1 MKTLRGLAAS
11 AGIAIG
17 PALVYAP
24 DEVGA
29 QPSSQAVAEGP
40 PGGPAARDAAA
51 ELTRMERA
59 LNVAEAQLKGV
70 YEKSLAEVGEETAAI
85 FLAHQ
90 EFLSDPALVAEM
102 KRQIEAQHLGAEAA
116 VEVAFEGY
124 AKQLEALD
132 DAYYRERAL
141 DLRDVSRR
149 VSRILTGAQ
158 DQETLSNL
166 SSPVVLVAR
175 DLTPSDT
182 AQMNKAMVLGFCTA
196 TGGLTSH
203 TAIIARILGI
213 PAVVGIGDDLLQI
226 QPGTALIV
234 NGQEGRVLTDPDAA
248 MLQDY
253 ARQRDLL
260 VEKQTKDKQAAHKPA
275 STSDGHRVEVV
286 ANIAD
291 ATSAQVALGFG
302 AEGVGLFRTEYL
314 FLNRQSMPSEEEQ
327 YRDYRAV
334 ADVLGDY
341 PLIIRTLDIG
351 GDKQLPYLKM
361 AQEMNPFLGWRAI
374 RLCLDSPHIFEPQL
388 RAILRAALDRNVQ
401 IMFPMIATLEEVR
414 RARQV
419 LERVEQQLAAEGVPF
434 NTRVQIGI
442 MVEIP
447 SAAVMADLI
456 APEVDFFSV
465 GTNDLI
471 QYTLACDRVN
481 EKVAYLYDPLHPAV
495 LRLIQGVI
503 AAAHGAGRWVGM
515 CGEMAGDCEAIPL
528 LLGMGLDEFSM
539 NAARIPAAKAL
550 IGSLSMA
557 QAREIASNA
566 LMRRTAE
573 EVREYLRSLGLVG
586 C

>member
-1 MKTLRGLAAS
+1 MDMMKTLRGLAAS

-17 PALVYAP
+17 PAFVYAP
-24 DEVGA
+24 DDLETGQATPGVG
-29 QPSSQAVAEGP
+29 E
-40 PGGPAARDAAA
+40 PAGTLRDATCQLARVQDAMKEA
-51 ELTRMERA
+51 EQ
-59 LNVAEAQLKGV
+59 QLKAV
-70 YEKSLAEVGEETAAI
+70 YEKSLIEVGEETAAI

-90 EFLSDPALVAEM
+90 EFLSDPALVAEVT
-102 KRQIEAQHLGAEAA
+102 RQIQEQHLDAEAA
-116 VEVAFEGY
+116 VEHAFEGY
-124 AKQLEALD
+124 AKQLEALED
-132 DAYYRERAL
+132 DYYRERAL

-149 VSRILTGAQ
+149 VRRVLSGVK
-158 DQETLSNL
+158 DQLALSNL
-166 SSPVVLVAR
+166 SSPVVVVAR

-182 AQMNKAMVLGFCTA
+182 AQMNKAMVLGLCTA

-213 PAVVGIGDDLLQI
+213 PAVVGIGDELLQI
-226 QPGTALIV
+226 QSETALIV
-234 NGQEGRVLTDPDAA
+234 NGQEGRVILEPDSAT
-248 MLQDY
+248 LQDY

-260 VEKQTKDKQAAHKPA
+260 VEKQIRDKAAAHEPA

-291 ATSAQVALGFG
+291 ATSAQTALDFG

-314 FLNRQSMPSEEEQ
+314 FLNRQSVPSEEEQ

-334 ADVLGDY
+334 ADVLGDR

-351 GDKQLPYLKM
+351 GDKQLPYLHM

-374 RLCLDSPHIFEPQL
+374 RLCLDSPQIFEPQL
-388 RAILRAALDRNVQ
+388 RAILRAALDRNVL
-401 IMFPMIATLEEVR
+401 IMFPMIATVQEVR

-419 LERVEQQLAAEGVPF
+419 VEHVKRQLTSEGVPF
-434 NTRVQIGI
+434 NPAVQIGI
-442 MVEIP
+442 MVEVP
-447 SAAVMADLI
+447 SAAVMADKI
-456 APEVDFFSV
+456 APEVDFFSI

-503 AAAHGAGRWVGM
+503 TGAHGAGRWVGM
-515 CGEMAGDCEAIPL
+515 CGEMAGDLEAIPL

-539 NAARIPAAKAL
+539 NASSMPAAKTL

-557 QAREIASNA
+557 QAREIASKA
-566 LMRRTAE
+566 LARSTAE
-573 EVREYLRSLGLVG
+573 EIRDYLGSLGLARR
-586 C
+586 